1 MWAHSGGTDPT
12 HDISSGVAV
21 DELPVPMILHEAMD
35 ARTFP
40 RLQESLDSYEGGIV
54 DVGAIYT
61 PAINKMSGLG
71 LYEENDRWAEATERA
86 YTMYLKAYLL
96 RGTSASSQIALRVT

>member
-1 MWAHSGGTDPT
+1 
-12 HDISSGVAV
+12 
-21 DELPVPMILHEAMD
+21 MILHEAMD

-96 RGTSASSQIALRVT
+96 RGTSASSQIALLVI